1 MSGYDHN
8 RGFLNCSQVR
18 CKFLFHGSEV
28 LCMIER
34 GSGIF
39 FLCLALIW
47 QSSELRSI
55 TEQMLPAWCHMFLRW
70 ILTFGNIVTCF
81 MQLNSLLVSL
91 AMAVKWSW
99 IMSCQPLVS
108 FYWFRWEK
116 NSSRFYWAESQ
127 MVDSLCLFVKVLPRA
142 SLEVARKSGPL
153 WFWGSESQDCK
164 LRHCWYV
171 CHQRACISES
181 RWQKDEIHNRTCLHT
196 IVVQKCPHTVP
207 VWKNFHS
214 CIHDSVGLGNQVR
227 AVLSFTLW

>member
-34 GSGIF
+34 GNGIF
-39 FLCLALIW
+39 FVSCFDLTKQW
-47 QSSELRSI
+47 TSI
-55 TEQMLPAWCHMFLRW
+55 NYRADAACMMSHVCKMDFDIREHCDC
-70 ILTFGNIVTCF
+70 CF

-116 NSSRFYWAESQ
+116 NSSRFDWAESQ

-181 RWQKDEIHNRTCLHT
+181 MQKDEIHNRTCLHT

-227 AVLSFTLW
+227 AVLSCTLW